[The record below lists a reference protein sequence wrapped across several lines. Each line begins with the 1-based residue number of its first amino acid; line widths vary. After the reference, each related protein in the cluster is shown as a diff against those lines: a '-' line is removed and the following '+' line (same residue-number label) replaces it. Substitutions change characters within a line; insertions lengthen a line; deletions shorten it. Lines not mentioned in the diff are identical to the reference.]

1 MLRQISRNIQQKAR
15 FATAVPAPQTKPEI
29 LYTGLFINNEWVKSS
44 DGKTFK
50 TENPATGQPIA
61 DVQQASKADVDIAV
75 KAAKDAFKLGSP
87 WRKMDASQRGYLLNK
102 LANLVERDRNYLAVR
117 KRRKGEIL
125 LKKADESYVLFS
137 TFSSVL
143 AIISDQVKLGKSDKD
158 TEKNI
163 NELSKEFLKLYE
175 EVKKLCEV
183 VEMETF
189 SLKTALGLLP
199 LMTDDETV
207 TQQLIDN
214 IEYYGSTLSEAACKV
229 KLINFVLKSRL
240 SQAGKLKLNESYS
253 TIGELIQDMKC
264 KLLAQKSA
272 NSIQTKL
279 QQLRQNDKTIND
291 YGQELSQLFVD
302 LTISQSKGDA
312 NSYKVLKPLN
322 EKMAIKR
329 FIIASRNFDS
339 LKDAVQAALDEEI
352 TTATT
357 DIIGTYNSYKP
368 RFRYQGGYQPRGHLR
383 GRYGRGYKPNY
394 QDNRYRSQGYSQQ
407 YHNGDRKTFYRGG
420 MVTRGVSQQKR
431 NHSGGYHNHQRGFYR
446 RPQKHGVHMLAEEQ
460 ETEQNNP
467 CEDRGLSEN
476 QFFRD

>member
-1 MLRQISRNIQQKAR
+1 
-15 FATAVPAPQTKPEI
+15 
-29 LYTGLFINNEWVKSS
+29 
-44 DGKTFK
+44 
-50 TENPATGQPIA
+50 
-61 DVQQASKADVDIAV
+61 
-75 KAAKDAFKLGSP
+75 
-87 WRKMDASQRGYLLNK
+87 
-102 LANLVERDRNYLAVR
+102 
-117 KRRKGEIL
+117 
-125 LKKADESYVLFS
+125 
-137 TFSSVL
+137 
-143 AIISDQVKLGKSDKD
+143 
-158 TEKNI
+158 
-163 NELSKEFLKLYE
+163 
-175 EVKKLCEV
+175 
-183 VEMETF
+183 METF

-329 FIIASRNFDS
+329 FADGLRNRRLSTIIASRNFDS

-357 DIIGTYNSYKP
+357 DIIGH
-368 RFRYQGGYQPRGHLR
+368 RDI
-383 GRYGRGYKPNY
+383 PN
-394 QDNRYRSQGYSQQ
+394 NTITATGKHSIEEVW
-407 YHNGDRKTFYRGG
+407 
-420 MVTRGVSQQKR
+420 VTRGVSQQKR

>member
-1 MLRQISRNIQQKAR
+1 MAD
-15 FATAVPAPQTKPEI
+15 EI
-29 LYTGLFINNEWVKSS
+29 KSL
-44 DGKTFK
+44 
-50 TENPATGQPIA
+50 IA
-61 DVQQASKADVDIAV
+61 KLKEVRTYLI
-75 KAAKDAFKLGSP
+75 KLGP
-87 WRKMDASQRGYLLNK
+87 
-102 LANLVERDRNYLAVR
+102 

-329 FIIASRNFDS
+329 FADGLRNRRLSTIIASRNFDS

>member
-1 MLRQISRNIQQKAR
+1 MEQHMKEIAQYMEIFSQINDLRCQ
-15 FATAVPAPQTKPEI
+15 
-29 LYTGLFINNEWVKSS
+29 
-44 DGKTFK
+44 
-50 TENPATGQPIA
+50 
-61 DVQQASKADVDIAV
+61 
-75 KAAKDAFKLGSP
+75 
-87 WRKMDASQRGYLLNK
+87 
-102 LANLVERDRNYLAVR
+102 
-117 KRRKGEIL
+117 
-125 LKKADESYVLFS
+125 
-137 TFSSVL
+137 

-329 FIIASRNFDS
+329 FADGLRNRRLSTIIASRNFDS

-357 DIIGTYNSYKP
+357 DIIGH
-368 RFRYQGGYQPRGHLR
+368 RDI
-383 GRYGRGYKPNY
+383 PNNTITATGKHSIEEVWL
-394 QDNRYRSQGYSQQ
+394 QEELVSRKETIQVGTTITK
-407 YHNGDRKTFYRGG
+407 GDSTEDHKN
-420 MVTRGVSQQKR
+420 MVFT
-431 NHSGGYHNHQRGFYR
+431 
-446 RPQKHGVHMLAEEQ
+446 
-460 ETEQNNP
+460 
-467 CEDRGLSEN
+467 C
-476 QFFRD
+476 

>member
-1 MLRQISRNIQQKAR
+1 MAD
-15 FATAVPAPQTKPEI
+15 EI
-29 LYTGLFINNEWVKSS
+29 KSL
-44 DGKTFK
+44 
-50 TENPATGQPIA
+50 IA
-61 DVQQASKADVDIAV
+61 KLKEVRTYLI
-75 KAAKDAFKLGSP
+75 KLGP
-87 WRKMDASQRGYLLNK
+87 
-102 LANLVERDRNYLAVR
+102 

-199 LMTDDETV
+199 LMTDDETK

-322 EKMAIKR
+322 EKNGYKKIR
-329 FIIASRNFDS
+329 GW
-339 LKDAVQAALDEEI
+339 
-352 TTATT
+352 TTE
-357 DIIGTYNSYKP
+357 S
-368 RFRYQGGYQPRGHLR
+368 YQGGYQPRGHLR